1 MLPLRNFS
9 KNRKKPSN
17 TSPDPGIEPETPCPA
32 VALATTRPT
41 RRACL
46 QILGVSLLPYPGHNF
61 RLRATTEKFWKNQ
74 KKLSNTLPDP
84 GIEPEIPCS
93 VVALSTTRP
102 MRQTM
107 WGLLGICVCVNGFAL
122 PFEGLY
128 KLDIIHYNDFHARFE
143 ETSVDTPSCRYNN
156 NSCIGGFP
164 RLYKEIHT
172 LLEEKPH
179 SIVLNAGDSF
189 QGTYWYTLLKWNV
202 TQEFM
207 NLIPHDAHALG
218 NHEFDDGPE
227 GLAPYLK
234 ALKAPVLAAN
244 MDVSEEP
251 ILAGL
256 FIPHIEATKREARAL
271 YRKGVDIIILLSHCG
286 FEADKEIARD
296 AGEHIDIIVGGHS
309 HSLLWNGKAP
319 SGEIVEGPYP
329 MFVEP
334 TADKKHEYMGNL
346 TVYFD
351 FRGDYVK
358 WEGNPLYLDRSI
370 LEDQVIKDKLAP
382 YAKRVHEAENV
393 PVGSTVNT
401 MRFDDCVFGECTIGN
416 LLADAMVE
424 NANNATS
431 NDIHYMSFIQRGNI
445 KASIMEGVVTAGS
458 IFELLP
464 FNDRVEIFDIQ
475 GKYIRQALERSV
487 IDAWA
492 YNPFKGPWLLQVS
505 GLRVTYNVSLPEN
518 HRITSLE
525 IGESKEPLDDNKIYH
540 VTAPLYLA
548 NGGDGFTMF
557 KEGKHNERDIGRDQ
571 KIVEEYIR
579 SHSPLDIQLDGR
591 VIVNS

>member
-1 MLPLRNFS
+1 ML
-9 KNRKKPSN
+9 
-17 TSPDPGIEPETPCPA
+17 
-32 VALATTRPT
+32 
-41 RRACL
+41 
-46 QILGVSLLPYPGHNF
+46 
-61 RLRATTEKFWKNQ
+61 
-74 KKLSNTLPDP
+74 
-84 GIEPEIPCS
+84 
-93 VVALSTTRP
+93 VV
-102 MRQTM
+102 

-256 FIPHIEATKREARAL
+256 FIPHIVLKRKGRKIGIIGLITPDTAKLSSPGKVKFTDPKEATKREARAL

-334 TADKKHEYMGNL
+334 TADKKHEVLIVQASAFTKYMGNL

-464 FNDRVEIFDIQ
+464 FNDRVEVFDIQ